1 MDAFW
6 ISTALL
12 LMLVPWSLH
21 VHQVVSLHR
30 LLWHKAS
37 LCRASAVGFSG
48 YSCLSLDQESSRLVP
63 LGPVTGAGAA
73 PYLAGAGHPLGLGLF
88 LDLGPSCVDGGHPPD
103 GTLV

>member
-1 MDAFW
+1 MQ
-6 ISTALL
+6 
-12 LMLVPWSLH
+12 
-21 VHQVVSLHR
+21 QVVSVYR

-48 YSCLSLDQESSRLVP
+48 YGCLSLDQELSRLVP

-73 PYLAGAGHPLGLGLF
+73 PCLAGACHPLGCGLCLG
-88 LDLGPSCVDGGHPPD
+88 LGPSYLDDGHPPD